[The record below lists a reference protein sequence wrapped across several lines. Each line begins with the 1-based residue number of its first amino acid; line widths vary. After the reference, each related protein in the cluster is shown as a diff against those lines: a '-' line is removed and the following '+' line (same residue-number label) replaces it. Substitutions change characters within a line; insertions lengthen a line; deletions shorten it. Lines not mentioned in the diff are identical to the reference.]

1 MIDDRFINSFV
12 KNISK
17 NQNEVPTSL
26 DDDFLEHHGVDNQKW
41 GVRRG
46 PPYPLNSEAKKKDP
60 SKMQKNT
67 LSGTAKKQAGK
78 TTRKAAEKTRKKM
91 ESEKRKEE
99 KQKENYEKNKERYAK
114 SPKQLYKHRA
124 MYTKEEIQK
133 ALDGFDWGNKI
144 KSYQDADMK
153 RAKETVNTF
162 KEFANSIAS
171 IAESGVKIYNVV
183 AKVHNVADPNDNKW
197 VLIPAN
203 EKKDEKQQKGENK

>member
-67 LSGTAKKQAGK
+67 LSGTAKKQAEK

-99 KQKENYEKNKERYAK
+99 KQKENYEKNKERYTK

-124 MYTKEEIQK
+124 MYTKKEVEE
-133 ALDGFDWGNKI
+133 ALANFEWENRI
-144 KSYQDADMK
+144 KSFVDKDLE
-153 RAKETVNTF
+153 RAKNTVNTF
-162 KEFANSIAS
+162 KDFASSIADIS
-171 IAESGVKIYNVV
+171 NSGIKIYNVV
-183 AKVHNVADPNDNKW
+183 AKVHNAADPTDSKW
-197 VLIPAN
+197 TLIEEAT
-203 EKKDEKQQKGENK
+203 QQKGKGR